1 MRSKKIGIKIVL
13 VIIAAG
19 VLACSA
25 YSADDRPHRIGG
37 GAHYWKTID
46 QLKEEHRSIDDD
58 GIAWV
63 ASYQYCRSLLKL
75 EVDLEIFPNGYG
87 GSEKTSVSP
96 QVFIGLGSA
105 IYAAVGIGTV
115 YASDLDK
122 TFSDPLFIGRAGLDL
137 EIVPALHL
145 DINANYYF
153 TEWEDWDDFNT
164 DTITLGGQV
173 RLAF

>member
-1 MRSKKIGIKIVL
+1 MHAKISKLLLTAV
-13 VIIAAG
+13 ASA

-25 YSADDRPHRIGG
+25 YSSNDRPNRIGG
-37 GAHYWKTID
+37 GIHYWKTID
-46 QLKEEHRSIDDD
+46 QLKKEHKSIDDD

-63 ASYQYCRSLLKL
+63 VSYQRVISMLKL
-75 EVDLEIFPNGYG
+75 EADLEIFPNGYG
-87 GSEKTSVSP
+87 GSEDTAFSP
-96 QVFIGLGSA
+96 QAFIGLGSA
-105 IYAAVGIGTV
+105 IYAAIGIGTV

-137 EIVPALHL
+137 EIIPALHL

-153 TEWEDWDDFNT
+153 AKWEDWDDFDT